1 MNIAIIGG
9 GWVGCH
15 LSHKLKDSHNIT
27 IYDKNIE
34 LFKETS
40 YNNQNRLHLGF
51 HYSRNLKTRNLC
63 LTTFDRFM
71 EDYSFLTKELKK
83 NLYCIPINDSTI
95 DYGTFQEIFH
105 KYEIE
110 TIITDLNRIEGC
122 VNTKE
127 RFIDFKKANL
137 FFNKELHHLL
147 INKNIDKT
155 KIKKL
160 QKEYDL
166 VINCTNNHIRYN
178 DKDRSFYELTLT
190 LIYEKINST
199 NFDALTLVDGKLFS
213 IYPYKNNDYTVTDV
227 EHTPIKKFNSV
238 KKLNTF
244 IENFDTTIVKKKQVL
259 IEDRITKY
267 YNNFTNDFRFNTYF
281 LSTKSKID
289 DLSDNR
295 SPIISENGNLINCFT
310 GKIQGIYLIED
321 YIKQKIQFLI

>member
-15 LSHKLKDSHNIT
+15 LAHKLKDSHNIT
-27 IYDKNIE
+27 IYDKNVE
-34 LFKETS
+34 LFTETS

-63 LTTFDRFM
+63 LTTFNRFM
-71 EDYSFLTKELKK
+71 DDYSFLTKELIK
-83 NLYCIPINDSTI
+83 NLYCVPTNESII
-95 DYGTFQEIFH
+95 DYGTFLEIFN

-110 TIITDLNRIEGC
+110 NINIGLNKIEGC

-137 FFNKELHHLL
+137 FFNQELRHLL
-147 INKNIDKT
+147 INENINKN

-166 VINCTNNHIRYN
+166 VINCTNNHIKYN
-178 DKDRSFYELTLT
+178 DEYNSFYELTLT
-190 LIYEKINST
+190 LIYEKIKLT
-199 NFDALTLVDGKLFS
+199 DFDALTLVDGKLFS

-227 EHTPIKKFNSV
+227 EFTPIKKFNSV
-238 KKLNTF
+238 KKLNAF
-244 IENFDTTIVKKKQVL
+244 IKNFDNTIVEKKQAL
-259 IEDRITKY
+259 IESRITKY
-267 YNNFTNDFRFNTYF
+267 YNNFTNDFRFKSYF

-289 DLSDNR
+289 NLSDDR
-295 SPIISENGNLINCFT
+295 SPIIIENNNLINCFT
-310 GKIQGIYLIED
+310 GKIQGVYLIED
-321 YIKQKIQFLI
+321 YIKQKIQF